1 MGIYTNYTG
10 GSYCS
15 SDYRDVQPFVG
26 ESFNY
31 HELGI
36 IAASEIAANHNSFMK
51 SIALSELAAVE
62 QTGSTDV
69 LYESVNIKGIF
80 EKIKMFF
87 KKIIEKI
94 HKIFHTFIAKMSSWF
109 GGNKS
114 FVQKYE
120 KEVIKGWANVS
131 NDWEFKGFDY
141 KNAINYKLSDSEDNI
156 KLAATGISDS
166 LKGLIVAGKI
176 DDYVKGNDKSSNAI
190 STSDEADIKGR
201 GVKTTT
207 SGGTTTYTGVD
218 ATADGELKK
227 IRDKMDDIK
236 DDIRKQFV
244 ESIKEGGKKLENIR
258 FNLDASGGYDQK
270 EFTEEIYKAFRGDED
285 SKIDMNKSA
294 IETAYGGSIT
304 NLMAFVKDFD
314 KTKSNLES
322 AEKKIVRR
330 IDNLIK
336 DMNREENKLLNGKTT
351 DEKKNNEPIVQASS
365 TYQSI
370 WGFVSECVTQLFSAL
385 LQANKEACTQAKEIA
400 VKTIGQSKKMTES
413 YDYSSNSN
421 GFDFI
426 GSVKLV

>member
-131 NDWEFKGFDY
+131 NDWQFKGFDY
-141 KNAINYKLSDSEDNI
+141 KKAINFKLSDSDPI
-156 KLAATGISDS
+156 KLAAENLGKSITGLVETGEI
-166 LKGLIVAGKI
+166 AR
-176 DDYVKGNDKSSNAI
+176 YVKGVDSSDAPVEG
-190 STSDEADIKGR
+190 DEITGH
-201 GVKTTT
+201 GVRP
-207 SGGTTTYTGVD
+207 D
-218 ATADGELKK
+218 ATTGDLKGVNIASAEEIK
-227 IRDKMDDIK
+227 KVREKMDDIK
-236 DDIRKQFV
+236 DDIRKQIV
-244 ESIKEGGKKLENIR
+244 DAASDGKNLANLR
-258 FNLDASGGYDQK
+258 FNLNASGGYDQK
-270 EFTEEIYKAFRGDED
+270 EFTEELYKTFRSDED

-294 IETAYGGSIT
+294 IETAYNGSIT
-304 NLMAFVKDFD
+304 AMMTFVKDFD
-314 KTKSNLES
+314 KTKSNLEA
-322 AEKKIVRR
+322 AEKKIVKH
-330 IDNLIK
+330 IDDLIK
-336 DMNREENKLLNGKTT
+336 KMDTEENKLIRDKANKVA
-351 DEKKNNEPIVQASS
+351 NEPIVQASS
-365 TYQSI
+365 LYQSI